1 MPEISSSSSTN
12 VRPLAT
18 PAFDRIAQ
26 GNGLLRRG
34 ENGGSVLDVQKAL
47 RAQGAAIHADGVF
60 GPETERAV
68 KSFQR
73 QHGLLVDGVVGQE
86 TIDRLREV
94 NTPRNDDRL
103 ESAHRGS
110 GQLRAPTEA
119 ERNARPSGSVRAADL
134 QGPMPVRSRP
144 TSGENPA
151 NRTAVIDRTTQ
162 TGARNQMAHG
172 QITVNGNTYQFRSGG
187 HGKGN
192 LPPGDYTITPHLWNR
207 SDRSMNVDG
216 VGYSFAMSDKYDPR
230 VRATRSLLRIHP
242 DGGRAGTLGCI
253 GIVGNG
259 DVQRRFREDMRA
271 ELQRNGGRFT
281 LAVR

>member
-1 MPEISSSSSTN
+1 MPSLGLSPTQTT
-12 VRPLAT
+12 RPLDR
-18 PAFDRIAQ
+18 PAFDRIAH
-26 GNGLLRRG
+26 GNGLMQRG
-34 ENGGSVLDVQKAL
+34 DRGDDVLGLQKAL
-47 RAQGAAIHADGVF
+47 RAQGAALHADGVF

-68 KSFQR
+68 VAFQR
-73 QHGLLVDGVVGQE
+73 RHGLIADGLVGQE
-86 TIDRLREV
+86 TVGMLREV

-103 ESAHRGS
+103 EPSRQGS
-110 GQLRAPTEA
+110 GSLRAPTDA
-119 ERNARPSGSVRAADL
+119 ERAARPSGSVRAAEL
-134 QGPMPVRSRP
+134 QGPLPVRSRP
-144 TSGENPA
+144 TGGDHPA
-151 NRTAVIDRTTQ
+151 NRTAVIERTTK

-172 QITVNGNTYQFRSGG
+172 EITINGNTYQFRSGG

-230 VRATRSLLRIHP
+230 VRDTRSLLRIHP
-242 DGGRAGTLGCI
+242 DGGTAGTLGCI

-259 DVQRRFREDMRA
+259 DAQRRFREDMRA

-281 LAVR
+281 LSVR